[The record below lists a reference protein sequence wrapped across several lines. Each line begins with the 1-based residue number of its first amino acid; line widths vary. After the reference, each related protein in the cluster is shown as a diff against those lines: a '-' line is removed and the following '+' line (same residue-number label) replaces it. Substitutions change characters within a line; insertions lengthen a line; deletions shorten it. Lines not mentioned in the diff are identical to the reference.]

1 MRLKEIKPG
10 LVIHCP
16 TEEEAE
22 KLLEYLDGLGY
33 KWHTGKELTSATFYE
48 FNGRNTCY
56 YVEKDFSITFGD
68 TATKEPITKF
78 SDLIIPELT
87 VEEVWSIA
95 SEISNMP
102 KDIQKEIFPDFDY
115 SKDNFWNQYTP
126 YEVKRRIEQW
136 KADHEKEEPEVEW
149 YWQGRIFKEDENGC
163 YYQVKDRTGFYDT
176 GCVYRENAEEF
187 MANVLKE
194 YCKTHEGNYI
204 ATAEH
209 ICRVKAVE

>member
-10 LVIHCP
+10 TAIHCS
-16 TEEEAE
+16 TIEEA
-22 KLLEYLDGLGY
+22 KNLI
-33 KWHTGKELTSATFYE
+33 ELTNSAPAFLRSWGGE
-48 FNGRNTCY
+48 EVKTCY
-56 YVEKDFSITFGD
+56 RMDNGKINGFSSAFYYKENGYEIVE
-68 TATKEPITKF
+68 F

-115 SKDNFWNQYTP
+115 SKDDFWNQYAP

-136 KADHEKEEPEVEW
+136 KANHEKKEPEVEW
-149 YWQGRIFKEDENGC
+149 YWQGRIFKVDENGC

-176 GCVYRENAEEF
+176 GCQSRKSAEDY
-187 MANVLKE
+187 MADKLKE

-204 ATAEH
+204 AKVEP